1 MSKQSRKLSKLKR
14 LMYNAHSE
22 IDAAFYDS
30 QGKGRYEDALKK
42 YTLATAKYE
51 NELKKQNTI

>member
-1 MSKQSRKLSKLKR
+1 
-14 LMYNAHSE
+14 MYNAHSD